1 MADDATGALEA
12 GAILASLHVET
23 VVELEAGR
31 TPPAQA
37 QVLLIPTRH
46 DSPAMARKRVREVL
60 AGLAHTHDAV
70 IPIPPRLYWKS
81 DSTLRGPIGACFDA
95 LISAFPG
102 RPLVYIPAYPAMGR
116 TVAGGVLRI
125 DGVPLAQTAFAQD
138 SRNPARGSVVTD
150 VIALDSRL
158 PVAWIRSAGELRRR
172 LEIGGEEV
180 LVCDAGTEAE
190 VAELIAECRGAR
202 TAPVVAGPAGG
213 IASWAGDSGAGE
225 VRRARVED
233 VDRWLVVCGSRH
245 PAARAQ
251 MKRARELGFAV
262 FATAD
267 AGAGDAEAELEALV
281 RQAADEARRI
291 ARAERIGIVIFGG
304 DTVLAVCRAMGVAR
318 LAPLGELMP
327 GVAVSHAGG
336 CTFVTVAG
344 GFSAPRM
351 LEELMAAE
359 ER

>member
-23 VVELEAGR
+23 VVELEAEERPR
-31 TPPAQA
+31 TSSGVADTHA
-37 QVLLIPTRH
+37 ARF
-46 DSPAMARKRVREVL
+46 PAMARKRVREVL
-60 AGLAHTHDAV
+60 AGLAQPHDAV
-70 IPIPPRLYWKS
+70 IPPRLYWKT

-138 SRNPARGSVVTD
+138 SRNPARGSIVAD

-190 VAELIAECRGAR
+190 VAELVAECLEAHCS
-202 TAPVVAGPAGG
+202 PMVAGPAGG
-213 IASWAGDSGAGE
+213 IAAWAGGGE
-225 VRRARVED
+225 TILSRRIPIED
-233 VDRWLVVCGSRH
+233 VARWLVVCGSRH